1 MKVIARD
8 ETEHAQLA
16 WDIHHHLMER
26 LTETERQ
33 QIRQAQRA
41 ALQQVLEQAVMD
53 AQREDQPPVDL
64 AEAFVSQ
71 LAVA

>member
-26 LTETERQ
+26 LTETERED
-33 QIRQAQRA
+33 IRRAQRA
-41 ALQQVLEQAVMD
+41 ALQQVLEQAMID
-53 AQREDQPPVDL
+53 SDRGDQPPVGL
-64 AEAFVSQ
+64 AEAFVAQ
-71 LAVA
+71 LEVA